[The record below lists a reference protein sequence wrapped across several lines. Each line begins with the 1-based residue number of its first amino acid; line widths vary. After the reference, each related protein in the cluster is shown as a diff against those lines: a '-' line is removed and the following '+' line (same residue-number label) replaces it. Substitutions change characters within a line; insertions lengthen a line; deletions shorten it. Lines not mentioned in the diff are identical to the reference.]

1 MFGVGVLRTKTHS
14 TMQSFIERFIPE
26 TIRQNA
32 ESLRRARII
41 VSSALLVAVSALFYG
56 LQHLFISPSLPSSVT
71 LWVGSVLCVLVPF
84 VLRGSGSLWLAGTM
98 LVSIYWAVVVTL
110 MTFEGGI
117 QADMRF
123 WIVATPIMA
132 TLLLGARSGT
142 FWAVLTLVALA
153 AFFAMQ
159 QAHIPLPAFTPTL
172 NDALVQSVLSGIGL
186 ALFMTVLARLAAKAN
201 TEALTTLETE
211 RIEEARRAS
220 ENLQRLDAM
229 RLENERRASEDLQV
243 LESQRAYLAHSI
255 EQILYAV
262 HALAKGDLTVSVHVG
277 NADDI
282 QRLSDGL
289 TRSVAT
295 VRQMLEH
302 VALAIHRAAQGVD
315 AISAATEELAATAEE
330 QTNQVL
336 QVSTA
341 VEEMSN
347 TITETTQ
354 QTSVAAF
361 EASEANMDA
370 QQGGEVMKKLI
381 GNVQQVGEVVLAS
394 SEKVLRL
401 GVSSEHIGE
410 IVSVIDE
417 IADQTNLLALN
428 AAIEAARAGEHGKG
442 FSVVA
447 DEVRKLAE
455 RTQRATKQISQMIKS
470 IQHDMSQ
477 AVAGMNQGKE
487 LVRQGSELV
496 GQTTQALEQIVG
508 RTSKVAEVISSV
520 ALASDEQAATSND
533 MAMSV
538 TQMAA
543 VVEQSSRGLTDI
555 ARSIERLSRQANE
568 LRHLIGYFTIDA
580 RTGVYANAT
589 LPAQPTAKQLR

>member
-1 MFGVGVLRTKTHS
+1 
-14 TMQSFIERFIPE
+14 MQTIVERYIPE
-26 TIRQNA
+26 LLRHDV
-32 ESLRRARII
+32 ESLRRGRMI
-41 VSSALLVAVSALFYG
+41 VSSAFVAAISAFIYG
-56 LQHLFISPSLPSSVT
+56 AQHLFIAPCLPSSVA
-71 LWVGSVLCVLVPF
+71 LWVGSALCVLVPF
-84 VLRGSGSLWLAGTM
+84 VLRGSGSLWLAGTV
-98 LVSIYWAVVVTL
+98 LVGVYWAVAVAL

-117 QADMRF
+117 QADVRF
-123 WIVATPIMA
+123 WIIATPIMA
-132 TLLLGARSGT
+132 TLFLGVRAGT

-153 AFFAMQ
+153 AFFVLQ
-159 QAHIPLPAFTPTL
+159 QAQISLPAFTPTP
-172 NDALVQSVLSGIGL
+172 NDALVQSVFSGIGL

-201 TEALTTLETE
+201 AEALTTLETE
-211 RIEEARRAS
+211 RAEELQRAS
-220 ENLQRLDAM
+220 EDLQRLDAM
-229 RLENERRASEDLQV
+229 RLENERRASEDLRH
-243 LESQRAYLAHSI
+243 LESQREYLTHSV
-255 EQILYAV
+255 EEILHAV
-262 HALAKGDLTVSVHVG
+262 NAVAEGDLTVSVHVG

-282 QRLSDGL
+282 ERLSDGL
-289 TRSVAT
+289 TRSVAM
-295 VRQMLEH
+295 VRQMLEN
-302 VALAIHRAAQGVD
+302 VVQAIHRAAQGVD
-315 AISAATEELAATAEE
+315 AISTATEELAASAEE
-330 QTNQVL
+330 QSNQVM

-370 QQGGEVMKKLI
+370 QHGGEVMKKLI

-401 GVSSEHIGE
+401 GASSEHIGE

-470 IQHDMSQ
+470 IQSEMSQ
-477 AVAGMNQGKE
+477 AVVGMNQGKE
-487 LVRQGSELV
+487 LVRQGGELV

-508 RTSKVAEVISSV
+508 RTSKVADVISSV

-543 VVEQSSRGLTDI
+543 VIEQSSRGLTDI
-555 ARSIERLSRQANE
+555 ARSIEGLSRQAEE
-568 LRHLIGYFTIDA
+568 LRHLIGHFTIDA
-580 RTGVYANAT
+580 PASAT
-589 LPAQPTAKQLR
+589 ASTDAHSALPAQPNAKQLR